1 MKKITLILTGL
12 LLCSMALLAQRPAN
26 YVFKGTASCWLGS
39 DSTAPVTCTINT
51 TSGNVTFKSDGNG
64 RHVGPFTWK
73 GKMPAVKNADITM
86 PGIPWTFQLTEWS
99 DMTIGT
105 RERVNGK
112 MVDKQERLTSTRRA
126 VNNTAPVQG
135 INYDGKEITLE
146 IRIPYNIPGQNDAVG
161 VNFTVKLDLTSKQ
174 TGETHTT
181 RSSDDYPGT
190 VPMPT
195 GTGSDVHINY
205 ENGITVGTV
214 GGGGGGGTP
223 TQARAVRAS
232 VAGVAFEVAPDYSV
246 RRVDNLGGGESVRIS
261 SKSNPND
268 FLYAEVQ
275 KDGLSN
281 VRNLSSDQVAD
292 LLAVRV
298 QYLNTV
304 MPGVRMSEEPKIY
317 YDDNSDGYYHPHCY
331 SYGKGKDSQGRNVR
345 TYTEATLV
353 NKKMIT
359 AGYAVAADSGELNGL
374 TDIYADVVSSA
385 AGK

>member
-1 MKKITLILTGL
+1 MKKITMILTGL
-12 LLCSMALLAQRPAN
+12 LLCCTALLAQRPAT
-26 YVFKGTASCWLGS
+26 YVFKGSASGLPGS
-39 DSTAPVTCTINT
+39 APVTCTINS
-51 TSGNVTFKSDGNG
+51 TSGDLTISSDGNG
-64 RHVGPFTWK
+64 ANVDGFTWK
-73 GKMPAVKNADITM
+73 GKLPSVRAQDITSA
-86 PGIPWTFQLTEWS
+86 GAVWTGQLTSWS
-99 DMTIGT
+99 DITY
-105 RERVNGK
+105 RVEQNRT
-112 MVDKQERLTSTRRA
+112 VRQERLTSTTRA
-126 VNNTAPVQG
+126 TNNTAPIQG
-135 INYDGKEITLE
+135 MTYDGKSIKLE
-146 IRIPYNIPGQNDAVG
+146 IRIPYRLPSQNDIVG
-161 VNFTVKLDLTSKQ
+161 VPFTVTLDLTSKQ
-174 TGETHTT
+174 TGETHTN
-181 RSSDDYPGT
+181 RSSNDFPNT

-214 GGGGGGGTP
+214 GGGGGGSTP

-246 RRVDNLGGGESVRIS
+246 RRVDNLGGGESIRVT

-275 KDGLSN
+275 KEGLSN

-304 MPGVRMSEEPKIY
+304 MPGVRMTEDPKIY
-317 YDDNSDGYYHPHCY
+317 FDDNSDGYYHQHAY

-359 AGYAVAADSGELNGL
+359 AGYAVAADSDELNGL
-374 TDIYADVVSSA
+374 TDIYADVVSAA

>member
-1 MKKITLILTGL
+1 MWTGQLT
-12 LLCSMALLAQRPAN
+12 SW
-26 YVFKGTASCWLGS
+26 S
-39 DSTAPVTCTINT
+39 
-51 TSGNVTFKSDGNG
+51 
-64 RHVGPFTWK
+64 
-73 GKMPAVKNADITM
+73 DITY
-86 PGIPWTFQLTEWS
+86 
-99 DMTIGT
+99 
-105 RERVNGK
+105 RVEQNRT
-112 MVDKQERLTSTRRA
+112 VRQERLTSTTRA
-126 VNNTAPVQG
+126 TNNTAPIQG
-135 INYDGKEITLE
+135 MTYDGKSIKLE
-146 IRIPYNIPGQNDAVG
+146 IRIPYRLPSQNDIVG
-161 VNFTVKLDLTSKQ
+161 VPFTVTLDLTSKQ
-174 TGETHTT
+174 TGETHTN
-181 RSSDDYPGT
+181 RSSNDFPNT

-214 GGGGGGGTP
+214 GGGGGGSTP

-246 RRVDNLGGGESVRIS
+246 RRVDNLGGGESIRVT

-275 KDGLSN
+275 KEGLSN

-304 MPGVRMSEEPKIY
+304 MPGVRMTEDPKIY
-317 YDDNSDGYYHPHCY
+317 FDDNSDGYYHQHAY

-359 AGYAVAADSGELNGL
+359 AGYAVAADSDELNGL
-374 TDIYADVVSSA
+374 TDIYADVVSAA

>member
-1 MKKITLILTGL
+1 MKRIVLTLAGL

-73 GKMPAVKNADITM
+73 GNMPAVKNADITM
-86 PGIPWTFQLTEWS
+86 PGIPWAFQLTEWS

-195 GTGSDVHINY
+195 GTNDPVHINY
-205 ENGITVGTV
+205 DNGISIGSLGNV
-214 GGGGGGGTP
+214 P
-223 TQARAVRAS
+223 TQAREVRAS
-232 VAGVAFEVAPDYSV
+232 VGGVAFALARGYSA
-246 RRVDNLGGGESVRIS
+246 RKQDNLGGGESIRVTRDGS
-261 SKSNPND
+261 ND

-275 KDGLSN
+275 KEGLSN

-304 MPGVRMSEEPKIY
+304 MPGVRMTEEPKIY
-317 YDDNSDGYYHPHCY
+317 FDDNSDGYYHQHAY
-331 SYGKGKDSQGRNVR
+331 SYGKGKDSQGRNVQV
-345 TYTEATLV
+345 YSEATLV

-359 AGYAVAADSGELNGL
+359 AGVAVAANKDELNAL
-374 TDIYADVVSSA
+374 TDIYADVVSAA

>member
-1 MKKITLILTGL
+1 MKRIVLTLAGL

-112 MVDKQERLTSTRRA
+112 MVDKLERLTSTRRA

-195 GTGSDVHINY
+195 GTNDPVHINY
-205 ENGITVGTV
+205 DNGISIGSLGNV
-214 GGGGGGGTP
+214 P
-223 TQARAVRAS
+223 TQAREVRAS

-246 RRVDNLGGGESVRIS
+246 RSVDNLGGGESIRVT

-275 KDGLSN
+275 KEGLSN

-304 MPGVRMSEEPKIY
+304 MPGVRMTEEPQIY
-317 YDDNSDGYYHPHCY
+317 FDDNSDGYYHQHAY

-374 TDIYADVVSSA
+374 TDIYADVVSAA

>member
-1 MKKITLILTGL
+1 MKKITMILTGL
-12 LLCSMALLAQRPAN
+12 LLCCTVLLAQRPAT
-26 YVFKGTASCWLGS
+26 YVFKGSVSGLPGY
-39 DSTAPVTCTINT
+39 APVTCTINS
-51 TSGNVTFKSDGNG
+51 TSGDLSITSDGNG
-64 RHVGPFTWK
+64 SNVDGFTWK
-73 GKMPAVKNADITM
+73 GKLPSVRAQDITSA
-86 PGIPWTFQLTEWS
+86 GAVWTGQLTSWS
-99 DMTIGT
+99 DMTY
-105 RERVNGK
+105 RVEQNRT
-112 MVDKQERLTSTRRA
+112 VRQERLTSTTRA
-126 VNNTAPVQG
+126 TNNTAPIQG
-135 INYDGKEITLE
+135 MTYDGKSIKLE
-146 IRIPYNIPGQNDAVG
+146 IRIPYRLQSLNDIVG
-161 VNFTVKLDLTSKQ
+161 VPFTVTLDLTSKQ

-195 GTGSDVHINY
+195 GTNDPVHINY
-205 ENGITVGTV
+205 DNGISIGSLGNV
-214 GGGGGGGTP
+214 P
-223 TQARAVRAS
+223 TQAREVRAS

-246 RRVDNLGGGESVRIS
+246 RRVDNLGGGESIRVT

-275 KDGLSN
+275 KEGLSN

-304 MPGVRMSEEPKIY
+304 MPGVRMTEDPKIY
-317 YDDNSDGYYHPHCY
+317 FDDNSDGYYHQHAY

-359 AGYAVAADSGELNGL
+359 AGYAVAADSDELNGL
-374 TDIYADVVSSA
+374 TDIYADVVSAA